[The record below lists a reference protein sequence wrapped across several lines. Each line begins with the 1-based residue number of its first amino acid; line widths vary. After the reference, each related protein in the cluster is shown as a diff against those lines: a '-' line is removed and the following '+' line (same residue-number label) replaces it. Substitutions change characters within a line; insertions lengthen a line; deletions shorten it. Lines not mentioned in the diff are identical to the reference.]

1 MTEKFSNQGTLVAV
15 SGTIIHT
22 APDNNISEVQSMR
35 FTNTAAF
42 VLTVQKYT
50 AATAATTTI
59 YTLNLSAGD
68 IVTDTFNYNLSEN
81 DYIKA
86 ISNVAGTIFMINGDN
101 LPNINVVR
109 CK

>member
-42 VLTVQKYT
+42 VLTVQKYN

-86 ISNVAGTIFMINGDN
+86 ISNVAGTTFMINGDN

>member
-86 ISNVAGTIFMINGDN
+86 ISNVAGTTFMINGDN

>member
-35 FTNTAAF
+35 FTNTASF

-86 ISNVAGTIFMINGDN
+86 ISNVAGTTFMINGDN